1 MNFWKPS
8 KRQKKKIVNRKNYI
22 LYTGIVLSALIVL
35 VTIFAPFLEPHDPT
49 KMELSQKFIA
59 PCREFIFGTDHL
71 GRDIFGRVIEG
82 ARVSLSIAATVVF
95 FSAVLGVVLG
105 MFSGY
110 VGGATD
116 MLIMRV
122 VDVLLAF
129 PTIIFA
135 LALSTMMG
143 TGQTNLIIAITCIQ
157 WTRYARIARGE
168 TLMLKNA
175 EYVEAAKSI
184 GNNTVQI
191 LGKYIFPNVISKI
204 IILASLDIGTIIL
217 YCASL
222 SFLGLGAQPPS
233 PDWGVMISEGK
244 DYMQYAPWLTLF
256 PGLAIAFSALAF
268 NMLGDGLRDLLDPRM
283 KEVIRTD

>member
-1 MNFWKPS
+1 M

-35 VTIFAPFLEPHDPT
+35 ATIFAPFLEPHDPT

-71 GRDIFGRVIEG
+71 GRDIFSRVIEG

-204 IILASLDIGTIIL
+204 IVLASLDIGTIIL

-256 PGLAIAFSALAF
+256 PGLAIAFSALSF

-283 KEVIRTD
+283 KEVVRTD

>member
-1 MNFWKPS
+1 MRK
-8 KRQKKKIVNRKNYI
+8 QKKKIVNRKNYI
-22 LYTGIVLSALIVL
+22 LYIGAFLSVFVLL
-35 VTIFAPFLEPHDPT
+35 VTVFGPFFEPYNPT

-71 GRDIFGRVIEG
+71 GRDIFSRVIEG
-82 ARVSLSIAATVVF
+82 ARVSLVIAGCVVL

-105 MFSGY
+105 MISGY
-110 VGGATD
+110 VGGAVD
-116 MLIMRV
+116 MIVMRV
-122 VDVLLAF
+122 VDALLAF

-143 TGQTNLIIAITCIQ
+143 TGQMNLIVAITCIQ

-175 EYVEAAKSI
+175 EYVEAARSI
-184 GNNTVQI
+184 GNNTAQI
-191 LGKYIFPNVISKI
+191 LAKYIFPNVVSKI

-244 DYMQYAPWLTLF
+244 DYIQYAPWLTLF
-256 PGLAIAFSALAF
+256 PGLAIAVSALAF

-283 KEVIRTD
+283 KEVVRTD

>member
-1 MNFWKPS
+1 MRK
-8 KRQKKKIVNRKNYI
+8 QKKKIVHRKNYI
-22 LYTGIVLSALIVL
+22 LYIGAFLSVFVLL
-35 VTIFAPFLEPHDPT
+35 VTVFGPLFEPYNPT

-71 GRDIFGRVIEG
+71 GRDIFSRVIEG
-82 ARVSLSIAATVVF
+82 ARVSLVIAGCVVL

-105 MFSGY
+105 MISGY
-110 VGGATD
+110 VGGAVD
-116 MLIMRV
+116 MIVMRV
-122 VDVLLAF
+122 VDALLAF

-143 TGQTNLIIAITCIQ
+143 TGQMNLIIAITCIQ

-175 EYVEAAKSI
+175 EYVEAARSI
-184 GNNTVQI
+184 GNNTAQI
-191 LGKYIFPNVISKI
+191 LAKYIFPNVVSKI

-244 DYMQYAPWLTLF
+244 DYIQYAPWLTLF
-256 PGLAIAFSALAF
+256 PGLAIAVSALAF

-283 KEVIRTD
+283 KEVVRTD

>member
-1 MNFWKPS
+1 MRK
-8 KRQKKKIVNRKNYI
+8 QKKKIVNRKNHI
-22 LYTGIVLSALIVL
+22 LYIGAVLSAFIVL
-35 VTIFAPFLEPHDPT
+35 ITIFAPFLEPHDPT
-49 KMELSQKFIA
+49 KMELSQKFNA

-71 GRDIFGRVIEG
+71 GRDIFSRVIEG
-82 ARVSLSIAATVVF
+82 SRVSLSVAVLVVF
-95 FSAVLGVVLG
+95 LSAVLGVVLG
-105 MFSGY
+105 MISGY
-110 VGGATD
+110 AGGAVD
-116 MLIMRV
+116 MFIMRA

-143 TGQTNLIIAITCIQ
+143 TGQTNLVIAITCIQ

-184 GNNTVQI
+184 GNNSIQI
-191 LGKYIFPNVISKI
+191 LVKYIFPNVISKI

-217 YCASL
+217 SCASL

-244 DYMQYAPWLTLF
+244 DYMQYAPWMTVF
-256 PGLAIAFSALAF
+256 PGLAIAISALAF
-268 NMLGDGLRDLLDPRM
+268 NMLGDGLRDMLDPRM
-283 KEVIRTD
+283 KEVVRTD

>member
-1 MNFWKPS
+1 MRK
-8 KRQKKKIVNRKNYI
+8 QKKKIVNRKNYI
-22 LYTGIVLSALIVL
+22 LYIGAFLSVFVLL
-35 VTIFAPFLEPHDPT
+35 VTVFGPLFEPYNPT

-71 GRDIFGRVIEG
+71 GRDIFSRVIEG
-82 ARVSLSIAATVVF
+82 ARVSLVIAGCVVL

-105 MFSGY
+105 MISGY
-110 VGGATD
+110 VGGAVD
-116 MLIMRV
+116 MIVMRV
-122 VDVLLAF
+122 VDALLAF

-143 TGQTNLIIAITCIQ
+143 TGQMNLIIAITCIQ

-175 EYVEAAKSI
+175 EYVEAARSI
-184 GNNTVQI
+184 GNNTAQI
-191 LGKYIFPNVISKI
+191 LAKYIFPNVVSKI

-244 DYMQYAPWLTLF
+244 DYIQYAPWLTLF
-256 PGLAIAFSALAF
+256 PGLAIAVSALAF

-283 KEVIRTD
+283 KEVVRTD

>member
-1 MNFWKPS
+1 M
-8 KRQKKKIVNRKNYI
+8 KRQTKKIVNRKNYI

-35 VTIFAPFLEPHDPT
+35 ATIFAPFLEPYDPT
-49 KMELSQKFIA
+49 KMELSRKFIA

-71 GRDIFGRVIEG
+71 GRDIFSRVIEG

-110 VGGATD
+110 AGGTTD

-122 VDVLLAF
+122 ADVLLAF

-143 TGQTNLIIAITCIQ
+143 TGRTNLIIAITCIQ

-256 PGLAIAFSALAF
+256 PGLAIAFSALSF

-283 KEVIRTD
+283 KEVVRTD

>member
-1 MNFWKPS
+1 MQ
-8 KRQKKKIVNRKNYI
+8 KRKKKIVNRKNYI
-22 LYTGIVLSALIVL
+22 LYIGAVLSALIGFI
-35 VTIFAPFLEPHDPT
+35 TIFAPFLEPHDPT

-71 GRDIFGRVIEG
+71 GRDILSRVIEG
-82 ARVSLSIAATVVF
+82 SRVSLSVAVLVVF
-95 FSAVLGVVLG
+95 LSAVLGVVFG
-105 MFSGY
+105 MISGY
-110 VGGATD
+110 AGGAVD
-116 MLIMRV
+116 MFIMRV

-143 TGQTNLIIAITCIQ
+143 TGQMNLIIAITCIQ
-157 WTRYARIARGE
+157 WTRYARMARGE

-184 GNNTVQI
+184 GNHTVQI
-191 LGKYIFPNVISKI
+191 LVKYIFPNVISKI

-244 DYMQYAPWLTLF
+244 DYMQYAPWLTVF
-256 PGLAIAFSALAF
+256 PGLAIAVSALAF
-268 NMLGDGLRDLLDPRM
+268 NMLGDGLRDMLDPRM
-283 KEVIRTD
+283 KEVVRTD

>member
-1 MNFWKPS
+1 MH
-8 KRQKKKIVNRKNYI
+8 RQKKKIVNRKNYI
-22 LYTGIVLSALIVL
+22 LYVGAVLSFFVLL
-35 VTIFAPFLEPHDPT
+35 VTLFGPLFEPYNPT

-59 PCREFIFGTDHL
+59 PCRDFIFGTDHL
-71 GRDIFGRVIEG
+71 GRDIFSRVIEG
-82 ARVSLSIAATVVF
+82 ARVSLLIAGCVVL
-95 FSAVLGVVLG
+95 FSAVLGVALG
-105 MFSGY
+105 MISGY
-110 VGGATD
+110 MGGAVD

-122 VDVLLAF
+122 VDALLAF

-175 EYVEAAKSI
+175 EYVEAARSI
-184 GNNTVQI
+184 GNNTAQI
-191 LGKYIFPNVISKI
+191 LAKYIFPNVVSKI

-244 DYMQYAPWLTLF
+244 DYIQYAPWLTLF
-256 PGLAIAFSALAF
+256 PGLAIALSALAF

-283 KEVIRTD
+283 KEVVRTD

>member
-1 MNFWKPS
+1 M

-71 GRDIFGRVIEG
+71 GRDIFSRVIEG

-256 PGLAIAFSALAF
+256 PGLAIAFSALSF

-283 KEVIRTD
+283 KEVVRTD

>member
-1 MNFWKPS
+1 M
-8 KRQKKKIVNRKNYI
+8 VNRKNYI
-22 LYTGIVLSALIVL
+22 LYIGLILTALIVL
-35 VTIFAPFLEPHDPT
+35 ITVFAPFLEPYDPT
-49 KMELSQKFIA
+49 RMELSRKFIA

-71 GRDIFGRVIEG
+71 GRDIFSRVIEG
-82 ARVSLSIAATVVF
+82 SRVSLSIAVTVVF
-95 FSAVLGVVLG
+95 FSAVLGVILG
-105 MFSGY
+105 MISGY
-110 VGGATD
+110 AGGTVD

-135 LALSTMMG
+135 LALSTMLG

-168 TLMLKNA
+168 TLVLKNA
-175 EYVEAAKSI
+175 EYVEAARSI
-184 GNNTVQI
+184 GNNTVQV
-191 LGKYIFPNVISKI
+191 LRKYIFPNVVSKM

-256 PGLAIAFSALAF
+256 PGLAIAISALAF

-283 KEVIRTD
+283 KEMVRTD

>member
-1 MNFWKPS
+1 MGSEMCIRDRP
-8 KRQKKKIVNRKNYI
+8 Y
-22 LYTGIVLSALIVL
+22 
-35 VTIFAPFLEPHDPT
+35 DPT
-49 KMELSQKFIA
+49 RMELSRKFIA

-71 GRDIFGRVIEG
+71 GRDIFSRVIEG
-82 ARVSLSIAATVVF
+82 SRVSLSIAVTVVF
-95 FSAVLGVVLG
+95 FSAVLGVILG
-105 MFSGY
+105 MISGY
-110 VGGATD
+110 AGGTVD

-135 LALSTMMG
+135 LALSTMLG

-168 TLMLKNA
+168 TLVLKNA
-175 EYVEAAKSI
+175 EYVEAARSI
-184 GNNTVQI
+184 GNNTVQV
-191 LGKYIFPNVISKI
+191 LRKYIFPNVVSKM

-256 PGLAIAFSALAF
+256 PGLAIAISALAF

-283 KEVIRTD
+283 KEMVRCVILVSES

>member
-1 MNFWKPS
+1 MQ
-8 KRQKKKIVNRKNYI
+8 RQKKKIVNRKNYI
-22 LYTGIVLSALIVL
+22 LYIGGFLSVFVLL
-35 VTIFAPFLEPHDPT
+35 VTVFGPLFEPYNPT

-71 GRDIFGRVIEG
+71 GRDIFSRVIEG
-82 ARVSLSIAATVVF
+82 ARVSLVIAGYVVL

-105 MFSGY
+105 MISGY
-110 VGGATD
+110 VGGAVD
-116 MLIMRV
+116 MIVMRV
-122 VDVLLAF
+122 VDALLAF

-143 TGQTNLIIAITCIQ
+143 TGQMNLIIAITCIQ

-175 EYVEAAKSI
+175 EYVEAARSI
-184 GNNTVQI
+184 GNNTAQI
-191 LGKYIFPNVISKI
+191 LAKYIFPNVVSKI

-244 DYMQYAPWLTLF
+244 DYIQYAPWLTLF
-256 PGLAIAFSALAF
+256 PGLAIAVSALAF

-283 KEVIRTD
+283 KEVVRTD

>member
-1 MNFWKPS
+1 MR
-8 KRQKKKIVNRKNYI
+8 RQKKKIVNRKNYI
-22 LYTGIVLSALIVL
+22 LYVGTVLSFFVLL
-35 VTIFAPFLEPHDPT
+35 VTLFGPLFEPYNPT

-71 GRDIFGRVIEG
+71 GRDIFSRVIEG
-82 ARVSLSIAATVVF
+82 ARVSLVIAGCVVL

-105 MFSGY
+105 MISGY
-110 VGGATD
+110 MGGAVD

-122 VDVLLAF
+122 VDALLAF

-175 EYVEAAKSI
+175 EYVEAARSI
-184 GNNTVQI
+184 GNNTAQI
-191 LGKYIFPNVISKI
+191 LAKYIFPNVVSKI

-244 DYMQYAPWLTLF
+244 DYIQYAPWLTLF
-256 PGLAIAFSALAF
+256 PGLAIALSALAF

-283 KEVIRTD
+283 KEVVRTD

>member
-1 MNFWKPS
+1 MR
-8 KRQKKKIVNRKNYI
+8 RQKKKIVNRKNYI
-22 LYTGIVLSALIVL
+22 LYVGAVLSFFVLL
-35 VTIFAPFLEPHDPT
+35 VTLFGPLFEPYNPT

-71 GRDIFGRVIEG
+71 GRDIFSRVIEG
-82 ARVSLSIAATVVF
+82 ARVSLIIAGCVVL

-105 MFSGY
+105 MISGY
-110 VGGATD
+110 MGGAVD

-122 VDVLLAF
+122 VDALLAF

-143 TGQTNLIIAITCIQ
+143 TGQTNLIIAITGIQ

-175 EYVEAAKSI
+175 EYVEAARSI
-184 GNNTVQI
+184 GNNTAQI
-191 LGKYIFPNVISKI
+191 LAKYIFPNVVSKI

-244 DYMQYAPWLTLF
+244 DYIQYAPWLTLF
-256 PGLAIAFSALAF
+256 PGLAIALSALAF

-283 KEVIRTD
+283 KEVVRTD

>member
-1 MNFWKPS
+1 MRK
-8 KRQKKKIVNRKNYI
+8 QKKKIVNRKNYI
-22 LYTGIVLSALIVL
+22 LYIGAFLSVFVLL
-35 VTIFAPFLEPHDPT
+35 VTVFGPFFEPYNPT

-71 GRDIFGRVIEG
+71 GRDIFSRVIEG
-82 ARVSLSIAATVVF
+82 ARVSLVIAGCVVL
-95 FSAVLGVVLG
+95 FSTVLGVVLG
-105 MFSGY
+105 MISGY
-110 VGGATD
+110 VGGAVD
-116 MLIMRV
+116 MIVMRV
-122 VDVLLAF
+122 VDALLAF

-143 TGQTNLIIAITCIQ
+143 TGQMNLIVAITCIQ

-175 EYVEAAKSI
+175 EYVEAARSI
-184 GNNTVQI
+184 GNNTAQI
-191 LGKYIFPNVISKI
+191 LAKYIFPNVVSKI

-244 DYMQYAPWLTLF
+244 DYIQYAPWLTLF
-256 PGLAIAFSALAF
+256 PGLAIAVSALAF

-283 KEVIRTD
+283 KEVVRTD

>member
-1 MNFWKPS
+1 MRK
-8 KRQKKKIVNRKNYI
+8 QKKKIVNRKNYI
-22 LYTGIVLSALIVL
+22 LYIGAFLSVFVLL
-35 VTIFAPFLEPHDPT
+35 VTVFGPLFEPYNPT

-59 PCREFIFGTDHL
+59 PCWEFIFGMDHL
-71 GRDIFGRVIEG
+71 GRDIFSRVIEG
-82 ARVSLSIAATVVF
+82 ARVSLVIAGCVVL

-105 MFSGY
+105 MISGY
-110 VGGATD
+110 VGGAVD
-116 MLIMRV
+116 MIVMRV
-122 VDVLLAF
+122 VDALLAF

-143 TGQTNLIIAITCIQ
+143 TGQMNLIVAITCIQ

-175 EYVEAAKSI
+175 EYVEAARSI
-184 GNNTVQI
+184 GNNTAQI
-191 LGKYIFPNVISKI
+191 LAKYIFPNVVSKI

-233 PDWGVMISEGK
+233 SDWGVMISEGK
-244 DYMQYAPWLTLF
+244 DYIQYAPWLTLF
-256 PGLAIAFSALAF
+256 PGLAIAVSALAF

-283 KEVIRTD
+283 KEVVRTD

>member
-1 MNFWKPS
+1 MH
-8 KRQKKKIVNRKNYI
+8 RQKKKIVNRKNYI
-22 LYTGIVLSALIVL
+22 LYVGAVLSFFVLL
-35 VTIFAPFLEPHDPT
+35 VTLFGPLFEPYNPT

-71 GRDIFGRVIEG
+71 GRDIFSRVIEG
-82 ARVSLSIAATVVF
+82 ARVSLVIAGCVVL

-105 MFSGY
+105 MISGY
-110 VGGATD
+110 MGGAVD

-122 VDVLLAF
+122 VDALLAF

-143 TGQTNLIIAITCIQ
+143 TGQTNRIIAITCIQ

-175 EYVEAAKSI
+175 EYVEAARSI
-184 GNNTVQI
+184 GNNTAQI
-191 LGKYIFPNVISKI
+191 LAKYIFPNVVSKI

-244 DYMQYAPWLTLF
+244 DYIQYAPWLTLF
-256 PGLAIAFSALAF
+256 PGLAIALSALAF

-283 KEVIRTD
+283 KEVVRTD

>member
-1 MNFWKPS
+1 MRK
-8 KRQKKKIVNRKNYI
+8 QKKKIVNRKNYI
-22 LYTGIVLSALIVL
+22 LYIGVFLSVFVLL
-35 VTIFAPFLEPHDPT
+35 VTVLGPLFEPYNPT

-71 GRDIFGRVIEG
+71 GRDIFSRVIEG
-82 ARVSLSIAATVVF
+82 ARVSLVIAGCVVL

-105 MFSGY
+105 MISGY
-110 VGGATD
+110 VGGAVD
-116 MLIMRV
+116 MIIMRV
-122 VDVLLAF
+122 VDALLAF

-175 EYVEAAKSI
+175 EYVEAARSI
-184 GNNTVQI
+184 GNNRAQI
-191 LGKYIFPNVISKI
+191 LAKYIFPNVVSKI

-244 DYMQYAPWLTLF
+244 DYIQYAPWLTLF
-256 PGLAIAFSALAF
+256 PGLAIAVSALAF

-283 KEVIRTD
+283 KEVVRTD

>member
-1 MNFWKPS
+1 M

-71 GRDIFGRVIEG
+71 GRDIFSRVIEG

-204 IILASLDIGTIIL
+204 IVLASLDIGTIIL

>member
-1 MNFWKPS
+1 MM
-8 KRQKKKIVNRKNYI
+8 KRQRKKIINRKNYI
-22 LYTGIVLSALIVL
+22 LYIGIVLSVLIVL
-35 VTIFAPFLEPHDPT
+35 VTIFAPFLELHDPT

-71 GRDIFGRVIEG
+71 GRDIFSRVIEG
-82 ARVSLSIAATVVF
+82 SRVSLSVAVTVVL

-105 MFSGY
+105 MISGY
-110 VGGATD
+110 VGGAVD
-116 MLIMRV
+116 MLIMRG

-135 LALSTMMG
+135 LALSTMLG

-168 TLMLKNA
+168 ALILKNA
-175 EYVEAAKSI
+175 EYVEAARSI
-184 GNNTVQI
+184 GNSTVQV
-191 LGKYIFPNVISKI
+191 LRKYIFPGVVSKI

-244 DYMQYAPWLTLF
+244 DYMQYAPWLTIF
-256 PGLAIAFSALAF
+256 PGLAIAISALAF

-283 KEVIRTD
+283 KEMVRTD

>member
-1 MNFWKPS
+1 MH
-8 KRQKKKIVNRKNYI
+8 RQKKKIVNRKNYI
-22 LYTGIVLSALIVL
+22 LYVGAVLSFFVLL
-35 VTIFAPFLEPHDPT
+35 VTLFGPFFEPYNPT

-71 GRDIFGRVIEG
+71 GRDIFSRVIEG
-82 ARVSLSIAATVVF
+82 ARVSLVIAGCVVL

-105 MFSGY
+105 MISGY
-110 VGGATD
+110 MGGAVD

-122 VDVLLAF
+122 VDALLAF

-175 EYVEAAKSI
+175 EYVEAARSI
-184 GNNTVQI
+184 GNNTAQI
-191 LGKYIFPNVISKI
+191 LAKYIFPNVVSKI

-244 DYMQYAPWLTLF
+244 DYIQYAPWLTLF
-256 PGLAIAFSALAF
+256 PGLAIALSALAF

-283 KEVIRTD
+283 KEVVRTD

>member
-1 MNFWKPS
+1 MQ
-8 KRQKKKIVNRKNYI
+8 RQKKKIVNRKNYI
-22 LYTGIVLSALIVL
+22 LYIGGFLSVFVLL
-35 VTIFAPFLEPHDPT
+35 VTVFGPLFEPYNPT

-71 GRDIFGRVIEG
+71 GRDIFSRVIEG
-82 ARVSLSIAATVVF
+82 ARVSLVIAGCVVL

-105 MFSGY
+105 MISGY
-110 VGGATD
+110 VGGAVD
-116 MLIMRV
+116 MIVMRV
-122 VDVLLAF
+122 VDALLAF

-143 TGQTNLIIAITCIQ
+143 TGQMNLIIAITCIQ
-157 WTRYARIARGE
+157 WPRYARIARGE

-175 EYVEAAKSI
+175 EYVEAARSI
-184 GNNTVQI
+184 GNNTAQI
-191 LGKYIFPNVISKI
+191 LAKYIFPNVVSKI

-244 DYMQYAPWLTLF
+244 DYIQYAPWLTLF
-256 PGLAIAFSALAF
+256 PGLAIAVSALAF

-283 KEVIRTD
+283 KEVVRTD

>member
-1 MNFWKPS
+1 MGK
-8 KRQKKKIVNRKNYI
+8 QKKKIVNRKNYI
-22 LYTGIVLSALIVL
+22 LYIGAFLSVFVLL
-35 VTIFAPFLEPHDPT
+35 VTVFGPLFEPYNPT

-71 GRDIFGRVIEG
+71 GRDIFSRVIEG
-82 ARVSLSIAATVVF
+82 ARVSLVIAGCVVL

-105 MFSGY
+105 MISGY
-110 VGGATD
+110 VGGAVD
-116 MLIMRV
+116 MIIMRV
-122 VDVLLAF
+122 VDALLAF

-175 EYVEAAKSI
+175 EYVEAARSI
-184 GNNTVQI
+184 GNNTAQI
-191 LGKYIFPNVISKI
+191 LAKYIFPNVVSKI

-244 DYMQYAPWLTLF
+244 DYIQYAPWLTLF
-256 PGLAIAFSALAF
+256 PGLAIAVSALAF

-283 KEVIRTD
+283 KEVVRTD

>member
-1 MNFWKPS
+1 MRK
-8 KRQKKKIVNRKNYI
+8 QKKKIVNRKNYI
-22 LYTGIVLSALIVL
+22 LYIGAFLSVFVLL
-35 VTIFAPFLEPHDPT
+35 VTVFGPLFEPYNPT

-71 GRDIFGRVIEG
+71 GRDIFSRVIEG
-82 ARVSLSIAATVVF
+82 ARVSLVIAGCVVL

-105 MFSGY
+105 MISGS
-110 VGGATD
+110 VGGAVD
-116 MLIMRV
+116 MIIMRV
-122 VDVLLAF
+122 VDALLAF

-175 EYVEAAKSI
+175 EYVEAARSI
-184 GNNTVQI
+184 GNNTAQI
-191 LGKYIFPNVISKI
+191 LAKYIFPNVVSKI

-244 DYMQYAPWLTLF
+244 DYIQYAPWLTLF
-256 PGLAIAFSALAF
+256 PGLAIAVSALAF

-283 KEVIRTD
+283 KEVVRTD

>member
-1 MNFWKPS
+1 MRK
-8 KRQKKKIVNRKNYI
+8 QKKKIVNRKNYI
-22 LYTGIVLSALIVL
+22 LYIGAFLSVFVLL
-35 VTIFAPFLEPHDPT
+35 VTVFGPLFEPYNPT

-71 GRDIFGRVIEG
+71 GRDIFSRVIEG
-82 ARVSLSIAATVVF
+82 ARVSLVIAGCVVL
-95 FSAVLGVVLG
+95 FSAVLGVALG
-105 MFSGY
+105 MISGY
-110 VGGATD
+110 VGGAVD
-116 MLIMRV
+116 MIIIRV
-122 VDVLLAF
+122 VDALLAF

-175 EYVEAAKSI
+175 EYVEAARSI
-184 GNNTVQI
+184 GNNTAQI
-191 LGKYIFPNVISKI
+191 LAKYIFPNVVSKI

-244 DYMQYAPWLTLF
+244 DYIQYAPWLTLF
-256 PGLAIAFSALAF
+256 PGLAIAVSALAF

-283 KEVIRTD
+283 KEVVRTD